1 MSLSKIVV
9 RAAGLAEAR
18 GIGERLSLATPE
30 PLAVTEFEAPA
41 TADWRVEAY
50 FDVAPDL
57 ASIAELAGVGQSS
70 VCLETVPDLN
80 WVAVSQAA
88 LPPVH
93 AGRFVVHGSHDRAAV
108 GYRLGAIEIDAGEAF
123 GTAHHATTYGCLLA
137 LDKLARTGTS
147 RGVPFR
153 RVLDLG
159 CGSGVL
165 AIAAARALPRA
176 HIVASDI
183 DPLATAVARGNV
195 ARNRVRARVRLVT
208 AKGAANS
215 TLRAGAPYD
224 LLLANILAGPL
235 VRLAPDLV
243 PLMAWGGRA
252 VLSGILADQ
261 ASEVVAAWRT
271 AGAKL
276 IEGRTL
282 AGWTTLVLRRG

>member
-30 PLAVTEFEAPA
+30 PLAVTEFETPA

-57 ASIAELAGVGQSS
+57 ASIAELVGVGQSS

>member
-1 MSLSKIVV
+1 
-9 RAAGLAEAR
+9 
-18 GIGERLSLATPE
+18 
-30 PLAVTEFEAPA
+30 
-41 TADWRVEAY
+41 
-50 FDVAPDL
+50 
-57 ASIAELAGVGQSS
+57 
-70 VCLETVPDLN
+70 
-80 WVAVSQAA
+80 
-88 LPPVH
+88 
-93 AGRFVVHGSHDRAAV
+93 
-108 GYRLGAIEIDAGEAF
+108 
-123 GTAHHATTYGCLLA
+123 
-137 LDKLARTGTS
+137 
-147 RGVPFR
+147 VPFR